1 MKRRRFAL
9 DIRPGAVALLAGLYF
24 LLPLRWC
31 VRLALAVVVHELG
44 HVAALWSF
52 GGRVRGVSLELGG
65 LHLDARLPAEG
76 WKEAL
81 CSLAGPAAGL
91 LWSAVA
97 AWMGGERW
105 LYVSGLS
112 ALLSLFNLL
121 PCLPLDGG
129 RALLAATGSETLLR
143 WGGLVSVGLLL
154 WTGFRWKLWFSLIP
168 ALWLLGQQFLLAW
181 KSVSG

>member
-1 MKRRRFAL
+1 MC
-9 DIRPGAVALLAGLYF
+9 IRD
-24 LLPLRWC
+24 R
-31 VRLALAVVVHELG
+31 
-44 HVAALWSF
+44 LWSF

>member
-1 MKRRRFAL
+1 MDEKADRKKVFWRY
-9 DIRPGAVALLAGLYF
+9 AGYI
-24 LLPLRWC
+24 
-31 VRLALAVVVHELG
+31 AGTLG
-44 HVAALWSF
+44 I
-52 GGRVRGVSLELGG
+52 G
-65 LHLDARLPAEG
+65 
-76 WKEAL
+76 
-81 CSLAGPAAGL
+81 
-91 LWSAVA
+91 
-97 AWMGGERW
+97 
-105 LYVSGLS
+105 GLS

>member
-1 MKRRRFAL
+1 MSDSSRFSVTPAAAL
-9 DIRPGAVALLAGLYF
+9 FYSLLTLCAEDWGLLALLN
-24 LLPLRWC
+24 
-31 VRLALAVVVHELG
+31 AVFVHELG

-91 LWSAVA
+91 LWSAFA